1 MSRQAGLCYRWS
13 RVTSVVRWYG
23 VGVAA
28 LVMLGCSTE
37 SAYTCSDASM
47 CIVGQVG
54 GICQATGYCSF
65 PDGTCDSGQRYG
77 EFAGAGLADECVPP
91 GAAETDTNESAS
103 STTGNTSTTTLGTTT
118 SDTTT
123 TASDVT
129 TTTMEPGPVSGTGD
143 ESTSTTAV
151 DPTTVS
157 TTTTAGS
164 ETGSESST
172 GEPEFPTPPCA
183 DYNFEDAFGAGATL
197 PSVSMFEDQF
207 STSCYPG
214 DHIDVVFYWVAPED
228 ATYEFSAEVDLSDGI
243 DVAGSLWT
251 SCEGMELA
259 CDDDGGGGLDTVI
272 IRDVSAGEEFL
283 YVVTAN
289 GDLSEGF
296 QMSISQ
302 K

>member
-1 MSRQAGLCYRWS
+1 MGL
-13 RVTSVVRWYG
+13 
-23 VGVAA
+23 AA
-28 LVMLGCSTE
+28 LVLLGCSTE

-54 GICQATGYCSF
+54 GVCQATGYCSF

-91 GAAETDTNESAS
+91 DGAETDTNESAS

-118 SDTTT
+118 SNATTT
-123 TASDVT
+123 TSDVT
-129 TTTMEPGPVSGTGD
+129 TTTMEPGPLSGTGD
-143 ESTSTTAV
+143 ESTGATTI

-183 DYNFEDAFGAGATL
+183 DYNFEDSFGAGAML

-228 ATYEFSAEVDLSDGI
+228 ATYEFSAEVDLADGI

-251 SCEGMELA
+251 SCDGMELA
-259 CDDDGGGGLDTVI
+259 CDDDGGGGLDTLLV
-272 IRDVSAGEEFL
+272 RDVSAGEEYF
-283 YVVTAN
+283 YVVSVN

-302 K
+302 Q